1 MKYGK
6 MWSVSLLDNFKFHHH
21 ICIIPNFW
29 WVVSKNNPIYNN
41 NNGISILCF
50 FMSVCQT
57 SGLLNTNT
65 NLLISS
71 LVSLI
76 CLLPVNPNSDAP
88 KGLSLEHEPL
98 DSMLCIYIGLIWK
111 KTPYS
116 IFDNA
121 PNKVVGCIIQKRY
134 TFVNGPLCMYDYND
148 NFFSNQTYINSFFKS
163 AEKCSWVASLCI
175 ILSLFLLFYKLCVLK
190 NIFI

>member
-111 KTPYS
+111 KKHLTLFWITHPTRSLGALSKRDPHLWTAPYVCMIIMIIFFRIRLILTP
-116 IFDNA
+116 
-121 PNKVVGCIIQKRY
+121 
-134 TFVNGPLCMYDYND
+134 
-148 NFFSNQTYINSFFKS
+148 FSK
-163 AEKCSWVASLCI
+163 A
-175 ILSLFLLFYKLCVLK
+175 LK
-190 NIFI
+190 NVPEWLHFA

>member
-1 MKYGK
+1 MGNRKYNLLGFRIIIHKIWQIMKYY
-6 MWSVSLLDNFKFHHH
+6 SIENFKFHHH
-21 ICIIPNFW
+21 ICIIPNIW
-29 WVVSKNNPIYNN
+29 WVVSENNPIYNN
-41 NNGISILCF
+41 NNGILSILCF

-98 DSMLCIYIGLIWK
+98 DSMLCIYIRLIK
-111 KTPYS
+111 KKQLTLFWITHPTRLLGALS
-116 IFDNA
+116 
-121 PNKVVGCIIQKRY
+121 KRDPH
-134 TFVNGPLCMYDYND
+134 FWIVNLMHVRWY
-148 NFFSNQTYINSFFKS
+148 FFLIR
-163 AEKCSWVASLCI
+163 LI
-175 ILSLFLLFYKLCVLK
+175 
-190 NIFI
+190 

>member
-1 MKYGK
+1 MGNRKYNILGFHMIMNK
-6 MWSVSLLDNFKFHHH
+6 IWQNVKCFSIDNFKFHHH
-21 ICIIPNFW
+21 ICIIPNIW
-29 WVVSKNNPIYNN
+29 WVVSENNPIYNN

-98 DSMLCIYIGLIWK
+98 DSMLCIYIRLIKK
-111 KTPYS
+111 KTAHS
-116 IFDNA
+116 ILDNA
-121 PNKVVGCIIQKRY
+121 PNKVVGCIIQKRS
-134 TFVNGPLCMYDYND
+134 TFLNCE
-148 NFFSNQTYINSFFKS
+148 SN
-163 AEKCSWVASLCI
+163 AC
-175 ILSLFLLFYKLCVLK
+175 
-190 NIFI
+190 

>member
-1 MKYGK
+1 MGNRKYNFLGFRIIIHKIWQIMKYF
-6 MWSVSLLDNFKFHHH
+6 SIENFKFHHL
-21 ICIIPNFW
+21 ICIIPNIW
-29 WVVSKNNPIYNN
+29 WVVSENNPIYNN

-98 DSMLCIYIGLIWK
+98 DSMLCIYIRLIK
-111 KTPYS
+111 K
-116 IFDNA
+116 
-121 PNKVVGCIIQKRY
+121 
-134 TFVNGPLCMYDYND
+134 
-148 NFFSNQTYINSFFKS
+148 NS
-163 AEKCSWVASLCI
+163 SLY
-175 ILSLFLLFYKLCVLK
+175 FG
-190 NIFI
+190 

>member
-1 MKYGK
+1 MGNRKYNFLGFRMIINK
-6 MWSVSLLDNFKFHHH
+6 IWQNVKCFSIDNFKFHHH
-21 ICIIPNFW
+21 ICFIPNFW
-29 WVVSKNNPIYNN
+29 WVVSENNPIYNN

-98 DSMLCIYIGLIWK
+98 DSMLCIYIRLIK
-111 KTPYS
+111 K
-116 IFDNA
+116 
-121 PNKVVGCIIQKRY
+121 K
-134 TFVNGPLCMYDYND
+134 
-148 NFFSNQTYINSFFKS
+148 NS
-163 AEKCSWVASLCI
+163 SLY
-175 ILSLFLLFYKLCVLK
+175 FG
-190 NIFI
+190 